1 MAIHQ
6 YKVYHFQE
14 YVDIITDI
22 GCRRRLTRDMPPVL
36 WSRGH
41 RKQDWNLLP
50 TLLRDVKLNPIGG
63 ARNAAGR
70 AMEEE
75 LRKQHYIAR
84 NYHFLEK
91 EPQTNVEWFEVM
103 QHHGVKTR
111 MLDWSESTMHSLI
124 FALECFFDREKYR
137 TEDRVNSSPCVWLLE
152 PDKWNMTA
160 LKEILNNNLLIDS
173 CIDRLHSA
181 SDSAKAVIKDRLSQL
196 NVNLDSYLDVDSAK
210 HLKCIFNLS
219 TIIAEQQVMSN
230 QELVYLLREGEL
242 HYCLSFILSNIYL
255 PAELKK
261 IDQVLPLAIV
271 ESYHSERIKAQKGAF
286 SVFPYYEED
295 AAVKAAGKMKIP
307 LDAMEYM
314 YKGNHFLHKIQLC
327 NPDEIAFEI
336 MNAGLNVSWL
346 YPEMPVVANAIESR
360 EIFM

>member
-103 QHHGVKTR
+103 QHHGVQTR

-152 PDKWNMTA
+152 PDN
-160 LKEILNNNLLIDS
+160 
-173 CIDRLHSA
+173 
-181 SDSAKAVIKDRLSQL
+181 
-196 NVNLDSYLDVDSAK
+196 
-210 HLKCIFNLS
+210 
-219 TIIAEQQVMSN
+219 
-230 QELVYLLREGEL
+230 
-242 HYCLSFILSNIYL
+242 
-255 PAELKK
+255 
-261 IDQVLPLAIV
+261 
-271 ESYHSERIKAQKGAF
+271 
-286 SVFPYYEED
+286 
-295 AAVKAAGKMKIP
+295 AAG
-307 LDAMEYM
+307 AVV
-314 YKGNHFLHKIQLC
+314 KG
-327 NPDEIAFEI
+327 
-336 MNAGLNVSWL
+336 S
-346 YPEMPVVANAIESR
+346 
-360 EIFM
+360 